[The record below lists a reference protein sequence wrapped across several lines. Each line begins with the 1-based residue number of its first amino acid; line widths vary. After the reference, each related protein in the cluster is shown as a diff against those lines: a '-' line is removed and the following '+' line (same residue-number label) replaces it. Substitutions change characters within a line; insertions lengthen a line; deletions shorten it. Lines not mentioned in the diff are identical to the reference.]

1 MEQIYLKDY
10 ICDAEIGVFESEHG
24 LKQRL
29 KFDVTLDVDYEDVI
43 RSDDLA
49 DVLSYEIILEAI
61 NKYLSGKRLNLL
73 ETLADNICKYCL
85 CKRQVKII
93 DIRIEKLDRI
103 NGSLGVRLVHKRER
117 LSD

>member
-10 ICDAEIGVFESEHG
+10 VCHAEIGVFESEHG
-24 LKQRL
+24 HKQRL
-29 KFDVTLDVDYEDVI
+29 KFNIYLSLDYGDGNRADNLE
-43 RSDDLA
+43 

-61 NKYLSGKRLNLL
+61 NKNLSGKRLNLL

-85 CKRQVKII
+85 CDRQVKMI

-103 NGSLGVRLVHKRER
+103 NGSLGVRLVRKCER
-117 LSD
+117 LGD